1 MPSFN
6 NPTQSSPT
14 PEIPQ
19 TAPAQIKTLEWSQVK
34 QTTNKV
40 TINSLLS
47 GQIPTGTNNI
57 GKTSNV
63 DNNLSQVQE
72 MRFVSVKYKIYTF
85 VIVCILILLYGP
97 VSDTIYASLDKREQA
112 NTIDTTINARIDSQ
126 AEYTTKT
133 NLLKKIEEN
142 KELIITCINEQNKC
156 DQLPED
162 IITNIETIKSYIQ
175 IGNLKKDKMDINESK
190 ILKTI
195 NEFMTREDP
204 LSLERKYNG
213 NVTNITISEKIAL
226 ENNIIQVPV
235 SMTVTFNST
244 EKLINFISNIENN
257 IFYTQTDG
265 LNDSVLYQIEKLTYD
280 IVNYKE
286 TQDVAITLSAYAYNE

>member
-1 MPSFN
+1 V
-6 NPTQSSPT
+6 
-14 PEIPQ
+14 E
-19 TAPAQIKTLEWSQVK
+19 

-57 GKTSNV
+57 GKKSNV
-63 DNNLSQVQE
+63 DHNLSQVQE

-85 VIVCILILLYGP
+85 AIVCLLILLYGP
-97 VSDTIYASLDKREQA
+97 VTDTINASWDKREEGNA
-112 NTIDTTINARIDSQ
+112 IDTTINTRIDSQ

-142 KELIITCINEQNKC
+142 KELVITCINEQDKC
-156 DQLPED
+156 DQLPEE
-162 IITNIETIKSYIQ
+162 ITANLPTIKSYIQ
-175 IGNLKKDKMDINESK
+175 IGSLKKDKMEINESK

-213 NVTNITISEKIAL
+213 NVTNITIGDTKPL
-226 ENNIIQVPV
+226 ENNIVQVPL
-235 SMTVTFNST
+235 SMTVTFNSK

-265 LNDSVLYQIEKLTYD
+265 LNDSVLYRIEQLTYD

-286 TQDVAITLSAYAYNE
+286 TQDVAINLSAYAYNE

>member
-1 MPSFN
+1 MPLFN
-6 NPTQSSPT
+6 NQTQP
-14 PEIPQ
+14 
-19 TAPAQIKTLEWSQVK
+19 TLEVPSTPLQPKPQEVVQVE

-40 TINSLLS
+40 TINSLLNGVQS
-47 GQIPTGTNNI
+47 PSTASS
-57 GKTSNV
+57 KTKNTD
-63 DNNLSQVQE
+63 DNFSQVQE
-72 MRFVSVKYKIYTF
+72 RRFVSVKYKIYTLA
-85 VIVCILILLYGP
+85 IVSLLILIYSP
-97 VSDTIYASLDKREQA
+97 VSKSLQNSWNKREQG
-112 NTIDTTINARIDSQ
+112 NVIDTTINTRIDSQ

>member
-142 KELIITCINEQNKC
+142 KELVITCINTQDKC
-156 DQLPED
+156 DQLPEE
-162 IITNIETIKSYIQ
+162 ITTNMQTIKSYIQ
-175 IGNLKKDKMDINESK
+175 IGNLKKEKMDINESK

>member
-1 MPSFN
+1 V
-6 NPTQSSPT
+6 
-14 PEIPQ
+14 E
-19 TAPAQIKTLEWSQVK
+19 

-47 GQIPTGTNNI
+47 GKIPTGTNNI
-57 GKTSNV
+57 GKKSNI
-63 DNNLSQVQE
+63 DNNISQVQE

-85 VIVCILILLYGP
+85 AIVCLLILLYGP
-97 VSDTIYASLDKREQA
+97 VSNSIYASMDKRKQGD
-112 NTIDTTINARIDSQ
+112 TIDATINARIDSQ
-126 AEYTTKT
+126 TEYTTKT

-142 KELIITCINEQNKC
+142 KELIITCINEKNKC
-156 DQLPED
+156 DQLSED
-162 IITNIETIKSYIQ
+162 ISTNMQTIKSYIQ
-175 IGNLKKDKMDINESK
+175 IGSLKKDKMDINESK

-213 NVTNITISEKIAL
+213 NVTNINIGEKTAL

-265 LNDSVLYQIEKLTYD
+265 LNDSILYRIEQLTYD

>member
-1 MPSFN
+1 MPLFN
-6 NPTQSSPT
+6 NQTQP
-14 PEIPQ
+14 
-19 TAPAQIKTLEWSQVK
+19 TLEVPSTPLQPKPQEVVQVE

-40 TINSLLS
+40 TINSLLNGVQS
-47 GQIPTGTNNI
+47 PSTASS
-57 GKTSNV
+57 KTKNTD
-63 DNNLSQVQE
+63 DNFSQVQE
-72 MRFVSVKYKIYTF
+72 RRFVSVKYKIYTLS
-85 VIVCILILLYGP
+85 IVSLLILIYSP
-97 VSDTIYASLDKREQA
+97 VSKSLQNSWNKREQG
-112 NTIDTTINARIDSQ
+112 NVIDTTINTRIDSQ

-162 IITNIETIKSYIQ
+162 ITTNIETIKSYIQ

-204 LSLERKYNG
+204 LAVERKYNG
-213 NVTNITISEKIAL
+213 NVTNIIIGKTVEL
-226 ENNIIQVPV
+226 ENNIVQVPLA
-235 SMTVTFNST
+235 MTVTFNSK

-257 IFYTQTDG
+257 IYYTQTNG
-265 LNDSVLYQIEKLTYD
+265 LNDSILYRIEELKYD
-280 IVNYKE
+280 IVNYRD
-286 TQDVAITLSAYAYNE
+286 TQDVEISLSAYAYNE

>member
-1 MPSFN
+1 MD
-6 NPTQSSPT
+6 
-14 PEIPQ
+14 
-19 TAPAQIKTLEWSQVK
+19 

-57 GKTSNV
+57 GKKDNI
-63 DNNLSQVQE
+63 DNNLSQIQE

-85 VIVCILILLYGP
+85 AIVCLLILLYGP
-97 VSDTIYASLDKREQA
+97 VSDTLHASWNKREEG
-112 NTIDTTINARIDSQ
+112 NTIDTTINTRIDSQ
-126 AEYTTKT
+126 EEYTTKT

-142 KELIITCINEQNKC
+142 KELIITCINKQDQC
-156 DQLPED
+156 TQLPED
-162 IITNIETIKSYIQ
+162 ITTNLETIRSYIQ
-175 IGNLKKDKMDINESK
+175 IGSLKKDKMDINESK

-204 LSLERKYNG
+204 LAIERKYNG
-213 NVTNITISEKIAL
+213 NVTNINIGENTIL
-226 ENNIIQVPV
+226 ENNIVQVPLV
-235 SMTVTFNST
+235 MTVTFNST

-265 LNDSVLYQIEKLTYD
+265 LNDSVLYRIEQLSYD